1 MHDRGHCVCELIQ
14 RDRRQV
20 KRTRRFV
27 FPEHVDGEHCL
38 LLTRFRKSRQ
48 TCSAQFLGSELGRTR
63 TGCQRRAL

>member
-14 RDRRQV
+14 RDRRHI
-20 KRTRRFV
+20 KRARRFV

-38 LLTRFRKSRQ
+38 LLTRFRKPSQ
-48 TCSAQFLGSELGRTR
+48 TCSTQFLWREFRRTR